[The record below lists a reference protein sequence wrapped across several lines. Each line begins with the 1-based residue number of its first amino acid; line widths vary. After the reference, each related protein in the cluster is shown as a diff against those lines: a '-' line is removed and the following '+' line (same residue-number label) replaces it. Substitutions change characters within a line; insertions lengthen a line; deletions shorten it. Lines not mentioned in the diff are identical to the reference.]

1 MLANVSIDLARAAA
15 GPRRVLAV
23 GLCTIDLVQRVAE
36 LPSGGQKL
44 QSSGVEVVAGGPAAN
59 AAVTAAAQAG
69 RADLV
74 TGLGGHPL
82 AGIAREDLTAH
93 RVRVFDALPDRA
105 AAPPL
110 SAVTVR
116 ERDGERSVVSYN
128 AADVPDELPTPSWPA
143 LLAEAGAL
151 LVDGHHPRLA
161 VAAAR
166 AARGRRVPVVLDAG
180 SDKAVFEELMP
191 LVDVC
196 ACAAGFRLGRSSVRA
211 TERAVHDMG
220 VPVVIRTNGSGP
232 VRWSATDAG
241 AGKPRTGEVDPPPVV
256 AADTLGAGDAWH
268 GALTYRIGRLGRVP
282 NADDLPELVNFA
294 NRVAA
299 VRVSRVGARAWL
311 GDLRR

>member
-1 MLANVSIDLARAAA
+1 MFVSAAR
-15 GPRRVLAV
+15 VVAV
-23 GLCTIDLVQRVAE
+23 GLCTIDLVQRVPE
-36 LPSGGQKL
+36 LPWGGQKL

-59 AAVTAAAQAG
+59 AAVTAAALG

-74 TGLGGHPL
+74 TVLGGHPL

-93 RVRVFDALPDRA
+93 RVRVFDTLPNRS
-105 AAPPL
+105 AAPAL

-128 AADVPDELPTPSWPA
+128 AADVPADLPMPSWPA
-143 LLAEAGAL
+143 LLAAAGAL

-180 SDKAVFEELMP
+180 SAKPVFEELLP

-196 ACAAGFRLGRSSVRA
+196 ACAAGFRLGRNGSRA
-211 TERAVHDMG
+211 TERAVHELG
-220 VPVVIRTNGSGP
+220 VPVVIRTNGAGP
-232 VRWSATDAG
+232 VRWSCPDG
-241 AGKPRTGEVDPPPVV
+241 AGTVDPPTVV

-268 GALTYRIGRLGRVP
+268 GALAHRIAALGRVP
-282 NADDLPELVNFA
+282 AAADLPELVNFA

-299 VRVSRVGARAWL
+299 ARVARVGARSWL
-311 GDLRR
+311 ADLRS